1 MHHNK
6 SNGPGTG
13 AGITSPRKRSMNAI
27 AAAVAMASV
36 LTAGQTWALALGRVT
51 VQSQLGEPL
60 RAEIDVPSITSEEA
74 SSLQIGIAPPDRFRA
89 ASMEFNPLL
98 NDVRFELV
106 QRPNGQFVIR
116 LSSDRVVSEPF
127 LDVVL
132 QASWSNGQLLRGYTM
147 LFDPPNLRPAPAP
160 LLPAA
165 PPPPVVSDVR
175 PAMPV
180 PPPTTAVTPSVPQ
193 RATPAPMPAAVT
205 APAET
210 VRRVEVRRGDT
221 ASGIV
226 ISQLP
231 PGVSLD
237 QMLIALLRANPGAFI
252 NNNVNR
258 LKAGA
263 VLEIPDAAQASAI
276 PVSEARQLIQAQSRD
291 FNEFRR
297 RLATMAPAQDTAPAS
312 RQAAG
317 TVQTEVADQQPA
329 ATAQD
334 RLTLAQGSTAT
345 AETEQIA
352 QTRQQEAAQQ
362 RADELN
368 RNLQELEQL
377 RQAIATQPA
386 TEAEPA
392 TTADAPAE
400 PPVAGVTVEAAAPV
414 VPEPVAPPAP
424 EAPPAP
430 APAPAATAGSFIQSV
445 TEHPYAL
452 PAGGVLA
459 ALLGLLALMRLRKR
473 RTAEDAEEDPAD
485 ADNQELAEGQ
495 TVDTNE
501 DPPVSSMMYSP
512 SQLDAGGDVDPVAEA
527 DVYLAY
533 GREKQ
538 AEEILVEAIRLH
550 PEKLPA
556 RLKLLE
562 IYAGRQD
569 VGAFDASAR
578 DLHALTG
585 GQGEEWQQARALG
598 QQLDPDNPLYLNL
611 ASAAR
616 TDEEGPLSA
625 PPDID
630 LSFDN
635 EPPANPA
642 ADDLEQLLSAEY
654 AEPEAQPT
662 QEPEPSKAPDTFE
675 FDLDT
680 DTTAE
685 APPAQN
691 RETTPEATASSL
703 DFDLDLTALEPEAP
717 APSPAPAAAALPDE
731 IKDLSLDLDF
741 DFDTASPGDT
751 SADIGASTPS
761 ANMDALEGLD
771 LDESLGGND
780 PLQTKLSLAE
790 EFDAIGDTDGAR
802 SLAEEVEA
810 EATGELK
817 ERARAFLAR
826 LS

>member
-6 SNGPGTG
+6 SNGPSTG
-13 AGITSPRKRSMNAI
+13 AGFVIPKKRSMNAI

-36 LTAGQTWALALGRVT
+36 LTAGQAWALALGRVS

-60 RAEIDVPSITSEEA
+60 RAEIDVPSITSDEA
-74 SSLQIGIAPPDRFRA
+74 SSLQIGMAPADRFRA

-98 NDVRFELV
+98 NEVRFELV

-116 LSSDRVVSEPF
+116 LSSDRVVTEPF
-127 LDVVL
+127 LDVVI

-175 PAMPV
+175 PALPV
-180 PPPTTAVTPSVPQ
+180 PARAATVSPPATPLVADRALPETPSS
-193 RATPAPMPAAVT
+193 ATD
-205 APAET
+205 T
-210 VRRVEVRRGDT
+210 VRRVEVQRGDT
-221 ASGIV
+221 ASGIA

-231 PGVSLD
+231 SGVSLD

-263 VLEIPDAAQASAI
+263 ILEIPDATQASSVS
-276 PVSEARQLIQAQSRD
+276 VSEARQLIQAQSRD

-297 RLATMAPAQDTAPAS
+297 RLAGMAPAQETAQPT
-312 RQAAG
+312 RQATG
-317 TVQTEVADQQPA
+317 RIQTDVTDQQPTTA
-329 ATAQD
+329 AQD
-334 RLTLAQGSTAT
+334 RLTLAQGNTGAPE
-345 AETEQIA
+345 AEQIA
-352 QTRQQEAAQQ
+352 QTRQQEATQQ
-362 RADELN
+362 RADELS

-377 RQAIATQPA
+377 RESIASQPA
-386 TEAEPA
+386 TEAEPPQVA
-392 TTADAPAE
+392 DTAVE
-400 PPVAGVTVEAAAPV
+400 TSTPPGVTVEGAAPPV
-414 VPEPVAPPAP
+414 VPEPVIPPTP
-424 EAPPAP
+424 EPAP
-430 APAPAATAGSFIQSV
+430 APAPAAASSGSFIQSL

-459 ALLGLLALMRLRKR
+459 ALLGLLVLLRLRKR
-473 RTAEDAEEDPAD
+473 KAEDETDDSSAKQDS
-485 ADNQELAEGQ
+485 QELAEGQ

-538 AEEILVEAIRLH
+538 AEEILLEAIRLH

-569 VGAFDASAR
+569 VAAFHAGAR
-578 DLHALTG
+578 ELHTLTG
-585 GQGEEWQQARALG
+585 GEGEEWQQARNLG
-598 QQLDPDNPLYLNL
+598 QQLDPDNPLYLRFSSNP
-611 ASAAR
+611 ASVQDA
-616 TDEEGPLSA
+616 PLST

-635 EPPANPA
+635 DPPLASDS
-642 ADDLEQLLSAEY
+642 DDLEKLLRADRLDVK
-654 AEPEAQPT
+654 PT
-662 QEPEPSKAPDTFE
+662 QASDTFE

-680 DTTAE
+680 DTRPEPSSAL
-685 APPAQN
+685 N
-691 RETTPEATASSL
+691 RNLTGETSGSSL
-703 DFDLDLTALEPEAP
+703 DFDLDLTALEPESKAP
-717 APSPAPAAAALPDE
+717 NSAPAASALPDE

-741 DFDTASPGDT
+741 DFDTPSPGDK
-751 SADIGASTPS
+751 SADFSVSVPAS
-761 ANMDALEGLD
+761 D
-771 LDESLGGND
+771 LDPLDGLELDDSLGGND

-817 ERARAFLAR
+817 ARARAFLAR